1 MTPMQVVDTPSVRPS
16 RAWRSLA
23 LLATLAAWA
32 LLAVVVAYWLWQ
44 LLAPPRVHIAPAG
57 PEDPASAL
65 LASGL
70 FSRGAAPPQS
80 SDAPQ
85 ALPGD
90 ARLLGVFAESGDR
103 GYALFRLASGPKL
116 VAAGQEIAPGATL
129 AAVRPDGIVVRE
141 AAGER
146 NLMLRN
152 TQAKSNVIAT
162 STIDKSAAAK
172 GVACVPPSGF
182 KGQIVALNAELMN
195 GLIAQPD
202 SWRALL
208 EPSSGA
214 LVVRDESGFA
224 AMLGLKRGDRI
235 EQANG
240 IALSTPDDV
249 IGAVLRPL
257 ALNQPVRVK
266 GSRDGQ
272 PRELWLRNTAC

>member
-1 MTPMQVVDTPSVRPS
+1 MTPIPVGVGPSPS
-16 RAWRSLA
+16 RSWRAAA
-23 LLATLAAWA
+23 LVATLAAWA
-32 LLAVVVAYWLWQ
+32 LLAVVVAYWLWK
-44 LLAPPRVHIAPAG
+44 LVAPPQVHIPPAAAD
-57 PEDPASAL
+57 DPASVL

-70 FSRGAAPPQS
+70 FSRGALPAMA
-80 SDAPQ
+80 DAPQ

-90 ARLLGVFAESGDR
+90 ARLLGVFAEAKDR
-103 GYALFRLASGPKL
+103 GYALFRLSSGPKL

-129 AAVRPDGIVVRE
+129 ASVRPDGIVVRE
-141 AAGER
+141 ATGER
-146 NLMLRN
+146 NMSLRGA
-152 TQAKSNVIAT
+152 QAKSSVIVA
-162 STIDKSAAAK
+162 SQSDKSTAAK
-172 GVACVPPSGF
+172 SVCAPPSGF
-182 KGQIVALNAELMN
+182 KGQVVALNAELMN

-208 EPSSGA
+208 EPSTGA

-240 IALSTPDDV
+240 IALSTPDDI

-257 ALNQPVRVK
+257 VSNQAVRVT

-272 PRELWLRNTAC
+272 ARELWLRNTAC

>member
-1 MTPMQVVDTPSVRPS
+1 MTPSDSLQRVPS
-16 RAWRSLA
+16 RGWRALA
-23 LLATLAAWA
+23 ITATLAAWA
-32 LLAVVVAYWLWQ
+32 LLAVVIAYWISQW
-44 LLAPPRVHIAPAG
+44 LAPSRVHIPPAAPD
-57 PEDPASAL
+57 DPASVL

-70 FSRGAAPPQS
+70 FNRGTSIAQAIDAGPQS
-80 SDAPQ
+80 
-85 ALPGD
+85 LPGD
-90 ARLLGVFAESGDR
+90 ARLLGIFAESDNH

-129 AAVRPDGIVVRE
+129 GSVHPDGIVVRE
-141 AAGER
+141 ATGDR
-146 NLMLRN
+146 SIMLRN
-152 TQAKSNVIAT
+152 
-162 STIDKSAAAK
+162 SAAKTGAPVVTK
-172 GVACVPPSGF
+172 TAVPSSPKTACAPPSGF

-224 AMLGLKRGDRI
+224 AMLGLRRGDRI

-240 IALSTPDDV
+240 IALTTPDDV

-257 ALNQPVRVK
+257 ASNQPVRVT
-266 GSRDGQ
+266 GSREGQ